1 MDDKEY
7 DFGDCGD
14 YEDDTDNDVIT
25 RMTKIM
31 VVMIVANMRTT
42 KKDNGCDMR
51 ITKERLTGYK

>member
-1 MDDKEY
+1 MILMIVA
-7 DFGDCGD
+7 
-14 YEDDTDNDVIT
+14 TMRTTQIMIVIT